1 MCSVVGC
8 SHRWFRPWL
17 LATESKAAE
26 ARALPP
32 HGSGA
37 HRLAYDMLPKVLL
50 LVVENEAVVR
60 LDLEDTLRD
69 AGFSLVVAVRGDLAI
84 AELEQNAAR
93 FGAVLTSIKLGP
105 GPDGWDVARRARELV
120 HGMPVIYM
128 SSSTDGEWTSQ
139 GVPRSILIAKP
150 FAAAQVVTAV
160 ATLLNQSTP

>member
-1 MCSVVGC
+1 
-8 SHRWFRPWL
+8 
-17 LATESKAAE
+17 
-26 ARALPP
+26 
-32 HGSGA
+32 
-37 HRLAYDMLPKVLL
+37 MLPKVLL